1 MAIERIEID
10 LLKLP
15 YVHFFETSFGRSYD
29 RTFSLIR
36 VYEGGVCGWGE
47 CVAEEAPLY
56 SGETT
61 ETAWHIMKDFLVPLV
76 LSKGLVEPEDY
87 AREAAVFRGN
97 RMAKA
102 GIELALWDLKAKR
115 AGLPLHRLY
124 GGVRT
129 EIDAGVSCGIE
140 DSIPELVESVGRY
153 LDEGYKRI
161 KIKIKPGWDAAACAA
176 VREAFPD
183 IMLQVDANGAYAL
196 KDLATLKALD
206 AYDLLMLE
214 QPFPPGDLWDHAKLQ
229 REMTT
234 PVCLDESVESFDTAR
249 AGLEMGSCRVI
260 NIKVGRV
267 GGVVEM
273 RRIHDLCEARDVPV
287 WCGGMLESGIGRA
300 HNLHIATLPDFKYP
314 NDLSASRRYYAEDL
328 IDPSIEL
335 SGPGTIRVPDGP
347 GIGVNPV
354 ESRIAKARLRRDVYK
369 PGTCTVSVRVP
380 VD

>member
-15 YVHFFETSFGRSYD
+15 YVHFFETSFGRSYG
-29 RTFSLIR
+29 RTFSLIK

-61 ETAWHIMKDFLVPLV
+61 ETAWHVMKEFLVPLV
-76 LSKGLVEPEDY
+76 FRKGLVEPEDY

-102 GIELALWDLKAKR
+102 GIELALWDLKAKKG
-115 AGLPLHRLY
+115 GLPLHKLY

-129 EIDAGVSCGIE
+129 EIEAGVSRIGQ
-140 DSIPELVESVGRY
+140 Y
-153 LDEGYKRI
+153 LDQGYKRI

-176 VREAFPD
+176 VRGKFPD
-183 IMLQVDANGAYAL
+183 IMLQADANGAYSL
-196 KDLATLKALD
+196 KDMETLKALD
-206 AYDLLMLE
+206 AFGLLMIE
-214 QPFPPGDLWDHAKLQ
+214 QPFAPYDLWDHAKLQ
-229 REMTT
+229 REMKT
-234 PVCLDESVESFDTAR
+234 PLCLDESILSFDTAR
-249 AGLEMGSCRVI
+249 AALEMGSCRIV

-267 GGVVEM
+267 GGVVET
-273 RRIHDLCEARDVPV
+273 RKIHDYCESRGVPV
-287 WCGGMLESGIGRA
+287 WCGGMLECGIGRA

-314 NDLSASRRYYAEDL
+314 NDLSASRRYYKEDV
-328 IDPSIEL
+328 IEPFIEL

-354 ESRIAKARLRRDVYK
+354 EARIALASLRREIFK
-369 PGTCTVSVRVP
+369 
-380 VD
+380 